1 MFFLTGIFQSAN
13 PDYINQ
19 VNQSGIDYL
28 NVVDDLGDDATEEE
42 IEHEME
48 RRKQEQQSTKKKPV
62 LYASQ
67 DEIDAFEPLI
77 EEILEEIEQKT
88 GLCFF
93 MAADELAKVASTRYN
108 LSPEAIEYWQD
119 EYGMV

>member
-1 MFFLTGIFQSAN
+1 MFFLIQAFN

-19 VNQSGIDYL
+19 VNQSGIDYF
-28 NVVDDLGDDATEEE
+28 NVLDDLGDDATEEE

-48 RRKQEQQSTKKKPV
+48 RRKQEQQSTEKKPV

-67 DEIDAFEPLI
+67 DEIDAFEPVV

-93 MAADELAKVASTRYN
+93 MAADEFAKVASMRYN

-119 EYGMV
+119 TYGMV